1 MEHELDLLDHLNDTV
16 TRITE
21 DTLLLSL
28 LLDYMD
34 GLSCRP
40 EQVSRE
46 ISENLLQRLGDSLEQ
61 LDIEAIG
68 PLFEHHERFPD
79 RTNTEFVEVLDEGH
93 VRMRVWER
101 GSGETLACGTGACA
115 VLAACVLNG
124 RTGNEAQV
132 ELPGG
137 TLSIRWDREKNR
149 IYMTGPAVEV
159 YHGEIDIP
167 DME

>member
-1 MEHELDLLDHLNDTV
+1 MMNELELLDHLNDTV

-61 LDIEAIG
+61 DA
-68 PLFEHHERFPD
+68 
-79 RTNTEFVEVLDEGH
+79 
-93 VRMRVWER
+93 
-101 GSGETLACGTGACA
+101 GA
-115 VLAACVLNG
+115 LRRLWQSYWSPAAAG
-124 RTGNEAQV
+124 RTCSSPAAGRF
-132 ELPGG
+132 
-137 TLSIRWDREKNR
+137 SICRC
-149 IYMTGPAVEV
+149 A
-159 YHGEIDIP
+159 
-167 DME
+167 

>member
-61 LDIEAIG
+61 DAGALRRLWQSYGVSGRSRAYIHM
-68 PLFEHHERFPD
+68 PQ
-79 RTNTEFVEVLDEGH
+79 
-93 VRMRVWER
+93 RMTPSRAKPAFSSTRREPALWAK
-101 GSGETLACGTGACA
+101 GSA
-115 VLAACVLNG
+115 
-124 RTGNEAQV
+124 
-132 ELPGG
+132 
-137 TLSIRWDREKNR
+137 
-149 IYMTGPAVEV
+149 
-159 YHGEIDIP
+159 
-167 DME
+167 

>member
-46 ISENLLQRLGDSLEQ
+46 ISENLLQRLGTAWS
-61 LDIEAIG
+61 
-68 PLFEHHERFPD
+68 
-79 RTNTEFVEVLDEGH
+79 RTPAP
-93 VRMRVWER
+93 
-101 GSGETLACGTGACA
+101 SAACGSPTGSP
-115 VLAACVLNG
+115 AAAG
-124 RTGNEAQV
+124 RTCSSPAAGRF
-132 ELPGG
+132 
-137 TLSIRWDREKNR
+137 SICRS
-149 IYMTGPAVEV
+149 A
-159 YHGEIDIP
+159 
-167 DME
+167 

>member
-61 LDIEAIG
+61 DAGALRRLWQSYGVSGRSRVSPGVKPPCSAHSRKTWLGAWASILTSRRPFSTAI
-68 PLFEHHERFPD
+68 R
-79 RTNTEFVEVLDEGH
+79 
-93 VRMRVWER
+93 
-101 GSGETLACGTGACA
+101 S
-115 VLAACVLNG
+115 
-124 RTGNEAQV
+124 
-132 ELPGG
+132 
-137 TLSIRWDREKNR
+137 
-149 IYMTGPAVEV
+149 
-159 YHGEIDIP
+159 
-167 DME
+167 

>member
-46 ISENLLQRLGDSLEQ
+46 ISENLL
-61 LDIEAIG
+61 
-68 PLFEHHERFPD
+68 
-79 RTNTEFVEVLDEGH
+79 
-93 VRMRVWER
+93 
-101 GSGETLACGTGACA
+101 
-115 VLAACVLNG
+115 
-124 RTGNEAQV
+124 
-132 ELPGG
+132 
-137 TLSIRWDREKNR
+137 
-149 IYMTGPAVEV
+149 
-159 YHGEIDIP
+159 
-167 DME
+167 

>member
-1 MEHELDLLDHLNDTV
+1 MMNELDLLDHLNDTV

-61 LDIEAIG
+61 DAGALRRLWQSYGVSGRSRAYM
-68 PLFEHHERFPD
+68 PQ
-79 RTNTEFVEVLDEGH
+79 
-93 VRMRVWER
+93 RMTPSRAKPAFSSTRREPALWAK
-101 GSGETLACGTGACA
+101 GSA
-115 VLAACVLNG
+115 
-124 RTGNEAQV
+124 
-132 ELPGG
+132 
-137 TLSIRWDREKNR
+137 
-149 IYMTGPAVEV
+149 
-159 YHGEIDIP
+159 
-167 DME
+167 

>member
-46 ISENLLQRLGDSLEQ
+46 SPKTSSSGWGTAWS
-61 LDIEAIG
+61 
-68 PLFEHHERFPD
+68 
-79 RTNTEFVEVLDEGH
+79 RTPAP
-93 VRMRVWER
+93 
-101 GSGETLACGTGACA
+101 SAACGSPTGSP
-115 VLAACVLNG
+115 AAAG
-124 RTGNEAQV
+124 RTCSSPAAGRF
-132 ELPGG
+132 
-137 TLSIRWDREKNR
+137 SICRS
-149 IYMTGPAVEV
+149 A
-159 YHGEIDIP
+159 
-167 DME
+167 

>member
-21 DTLLLSL
+21 DTLLPL

-61 LDIEAIG
+61 DAGALRRLWQSYG
-68 PLFEHHERFPD
+68 
-79 RTNTEFVEVLDEGH
+79 V
-93 VRMRVWER
+93 
-101 GSGETLACGTGACA
+101 SGRSRA
-115 VLAACVLNG
+115 
-124 RTGNEAQV
+124 
-132 ELPGG
+132 
-137 TLSIRWDREKNR
+137 
-149 IYMTGPAVEV
+149 YMQ
-159 YHGEIDIP
+159 
-167 DME
+167 

>member
-1 MEHELDLLDHLNDTV
+1 MMNELDLLDHLNDTV

-61 LDIEAIG
+61 DAGAL
-68 PLFEHHERFPD
+68 R
-79 RTNTEFVEVLDEGH
+79 
-93 VRMRVWER
+93 R
-101 GSGETLACGTGACA
+101 GSPTGSP
-115 VLAACVLNG
+115 AAAG
-124 RTGNEAQV
+124 RTCSSPAAGRF
-132 ELPGG
+132 
-137 TLSIRWDREKNR
+137 SICRS
-149 IYMTGPAVEV
+149 A
-159 YHGEIDIP
+159 
-167 DME
+167 

>member
-1 MEHELDLLDHLNDTV
+1 MMNELELLDHLNDTV

-61 LDIEAIG
+61 DAAALRR
-68 PLFEHHERFPD
+68 LWQSYW
-79 RTNTEFVEVLDEGH
+79 V
-93 VRMRVWER
+93 
-101 GSGETLACGTGACA
+101 SGRSRA
-115 VLAACVLNG
+115 
-124 RTGNEAQV
+124 
-132 ELPGG
+132 
-137 TLSIRWDREKNR
+137 
-149 IYMTGPAVEV
+149 YMQ
-159 YHGEIDIP
+159 
-167 DME
+167 